1 MFHPVGQGRVSAE
14 IVHQIERLI
23 LEGVLR
29 PGDRLPAERD
39 LAGEFGVSR
48 PTLREALGKLEASGL
63 LTARQGG
70 GTYVADVMHSIFGE
84 PIIGLFGKHEKATGD
99 YLEFREG
106 IEAQA
111 ARWAAQRAT
120 SADHEILTSIMQR
133 MEAAHEKEDPDE
145 EAQLDV
151 ELHIAVS
158 DASHNIVMIQSLR
171 SIYNLL
177 EHGVFYNRYLLYGHK
192 GGRDALLEQHRA
204 IYDGV
209 MARDPDRAEAAV
221 RAHMKSVG
229 AAWRESDAEAA
240 RNQTAERRLD
250 RHNIRK

>member
-1 MFHPVGQGRVSAE
+1 MFHPVGQERVSSE

-29 PGDRLPAERD
+29 PGDKLPAERD

-48 PTLREALGKLEASGL
+48 PTLREALAVLEASGL
-63 LTARQGG
+63 LSARQGG
-70 GTYVADVMHSIFGE
+70 GTYIANVMHSIFGE

-133 MEAAHEKEDPDE
+133 MEAAHEIENPDQ
-145 EAQLDV
+145 EALLDV

-204 IYDGV
+204 IYDAV
-209 MARDPDRAEAAV
+209 MARDPDRAEEAV
-221 RAHMKSVG
+221 RAHLKSVG
-229 AAWRESDAEAA
+229 AAWRESDAETL
-240 RNQTAERRLD
+240 RIRTAEKRLNQ
-250 RHNIRK
+250 HNSRK

>member
-1 MFHPVGQGRVSAE
+1 MFHPVGQERVSSE

-48 PTLREALGKLEASGL
+48 PTLREALAALETSGL
-63 LTARQGG
+63 LTARRGG
-70 GTYVADVMHSIFGE
+70 GTYIGDVMNSIFGE
-84 PIIGLFGKHEKATGD
+84 PIIRLFGKHEKATGD

-120 SADHEILTSIMQR
+120 SADHEILTSIMQH
-133 MEAAHEKEDPDE
+133 MEAAHEIENPDR
-145 EAQLDV
+145 EAKLDV

-209 MARDPDRAEAAV
+209 MAHDPDRAEQAV

-229 AAWRESDAEAA
+229 AAWRESDAESL
-240 RNQTAERRLD
+240 RISTAEKRLNQ
-250 RHNIRK
+250 HNIRA

>member
-1 MFHPVGQGRVSAE
+1 MFHPVGQERVSSE

-29 PGDRLPAERD
+29 PGDRLPGERD

-48 PTLREALGKLEASGL
+48 PTLREALAALEASGL

-70 GTYVADVMHSIFGE
+70 GTYIADVMNSIFGE
-84 PIIGLFGKHEKATGD
+84 PIIRLFGKHEKATGD

-133 MEAAHEKEDPDE
+133 MEAAHEIENPDQ
-145 EAQLDV
+145 EARLDV

-209 MARDPDRAEAAV
+209 MSREPDRAELAV

-229 AAWRESDAEAA
+229 AAWRESDAESQ
-240 RNQTAERRLD
+240 RLLTAEKRLNQ
-250 RHNIRK
+250 HNTRA